1 MEECTDSTTVF
12 VWIVYSLFVVFLIG
26 GFVVLLIR
34 KNLLQETKRIEELSN
49 LEEKHLRDL
58 LQRHLESQE
67 HERERIGS
75 DLHDAISNRLNMIL
89 LRLRANSDTAIVEAD
104 VNETINAVRRI
115 SHDLNPPMIERFAAD
130 VLITSQ
136 FDRLIPEYKVD
147 KWQKSALKLS
157 WTTEQKM
164 QIIRIVQELVNNIVK
179 HAKANE
185 VSIMLAERNKYL
197 YLIVDDNGV
206 GFIDNSKG
214 MGMKNIENR
223 LFILNGSFKVKSKLN
238 KGTRIILAFHHG
250 VQDSNSRR

>member
-1 MEECTDSTTVF
+1 MEECTDSNLVF
-12 VWIVYSLFVVFLIG
+12 VWIVYSLIVVSLIG
-26 GFVVLLIR
+26 VFVVLLIR
-34 KNLLQETKRIEELSN
+34 KQLMKETKRIEELSN

-58 LQRHLESQE
+58 LQRHLDSQE

-89 LRLRANSDTAIVEAD
+89 LRLRANSDSSIVEAD

-115 SHDLNPPMIERFAAD
+115 SHDLNPPMIERFAVD
-130 VLITSQ
+130 VLISSQ
-136 FDRLIPEYKVD
+136 FDRLIPEYKVK
-147 KWQKSALKLS
+147 KWQRKSMKFNWS
-157 WTTEQKM
+157 TDHKM
-164 QIIRIVQELVNNIVK
+164 QIIRIVQEIVTNIVK

-185 VSIMLAERNKYL
+185 VSIMLAEHHKYL
-197 YLIVDDNGV
+197 YLIVDDNGI
-206 GFIDNSKG
+206 GFSDDNKG

-223 LFILNGSFKVKSKLN
+223 LFILNGAFKVKSKLN